1 MDKKLNNNSKNII
14 LLIDDTLLLD
24 SVDLFASS
32 QTIISLDFLSH
43 EKLKLKKIK
52 HIESDIFISETEI
65 KNLQEHSNNF
75 THWYEDL
82 DIKNCTTY
90 KNINLGELFYVDFYV
105 YLIPVLKTFFELS
118 KIISKYPDSYFIASS
133 NISKFIEQFSV
144 QFKEIKQINV
154 NPNFYLDSINY
165 QIKLNKKSFQ
175 IPISKSN
182 YRFMKK
188 ISESFFKYLFK
199 QNYDNLKK
207 SHILVEFDPLRFREL
222 FSILPKTSNFIVYNR
237 RRPYFWNLQSFL
249 IFKKSEVSFF
259 TENEL
264 IDSEIQNNI
273 KNLLNWSSNALLK
286 LKTHDKYFNNY
297 FKINDKSFWNI
308 IEKSFFSL
316 CKTRFEE
323 LVCEI
328 EYAHKLFEK
337 TNPSTLTVWSELGS
351 YEQILINIA
360 KSKKIPVILL
370 QHGYYRDDKS
380 ATIFNYFSGVLP
392 KKSDYFLVWGNKMI
406 DYCKGIGLELN
417 KIKIIGSPFFDNYNN
432 LHKLSSKSDYVLLAA
447 QGPTDFS
454 ILDLKNNAF
463 ANYIETIIQIC
474 KITKKMK
481 KNLII
486 KLHPDPHDLDITKYI
501 EPLNLGVQVIKSGNI
516 AELIQDCELFLSI
529 DISTTIL
536 EAELLQ
542 KPVISISVKDFKLG
556 YSNSQIFQS
565 SIYVAVNELE
575 NERFKVLNDKKYRNK
590 IISNGTKFVNEYLSN
605 QNSSSKSF
613 INFLDTF

>member
-1 MDKKLNNNSKNII
+1 
-14 LLIDDTLLLD
+14 
-24 SVDLFASS
+24 
-32 QTIISLDFLSH
+32 
-43 EKLKLKKIK
+43 
-52 HIESDIFISETEI
+52 
-65 KNLQEHSNNF
+65 
-75 THWYEDL
+75 
-82 DIKNCTTY
+82 
-90 KNINLGELFYVDFYV
+90 
-105 YLIPVLKTFFELS
+105 
-118 KIISKYPDSYFIASS
+118 
-133 NISKFIEQFSV
+133 
-144 QFKEIKQINV
+144 
-154 NPNFYLDSINY
+154 
-165 QIKLNKKSFQ
+165 
-175 IPISKSN
+175 
-182 YRFMKK
+182 MKK

-392 KKSDYFLVWGNKMI
+392 KKSDYFLVW
-406 DYCKGIGLELN
+406 
-417 KIKIIGSPFFDNYNN
+417 
-432 LHKLSSKSDYVLLAA
+432 
-447 QGPTDFS
+447 
-454 ILDLKNNAF
+454 
-463 ANYIETIIQIC
+463 
-474 KITKKMK
+474 
-481 KNLII
+481 
-486 KLHPDPHDLDITKYI
+486 
-501 EPLNLGVQVIKSGNI
+501 
-516 AELIQDCELFLSI
+516 
-529 DISTTIL
+529 
-536 EAELLQ
+536 
-542 KPVISISVKDFKLG
+542 VISPS
-556 YSNSQIFQS
+556 
-565 SIYVAVNELE
+565 
-575 NERFKVLNDKKYRNK
+575 
-590 IISNGTKFVNEYLSN
+590 
-605 QNSSSKSF
+605 
-613 INFLDTF
+613 